1 MADKGVALGFDFGL
15 ARIGVAVGASEFS
28 TTQGLEVVPNR
39 SGRIDW
45 RAIDR
50 LVRTWGPKVLVLGE
64 PQERKDPRMVTALR
78 TFREE
83 LGRRYSLPVE
93 MVNEDY
99 TSACARA
106 ELREQRRQGE
116 RGKVRRE
123 EIDMMSA
130 SLILRTWFS

>member
-1 MADKGVALGFDFGL
+1 
-15 ARIGVAVGASEFS
+15 
-28 TTQGLEVVPNR
+28 
-39 SGRIDW
+39 
-45 RAIDR
+45 
-50 LVRTWGPKVLVLGE
+50 
-64 PQERKDPRMVTALR
+64 MVTALR